1 MGKSYGKLII
11 SIVGII
17 SIGIICIFIY
27 LKIVQ
32 KKEKAKKK
40 YFFKRMKGLER

>member
-27 LKIVQ
+27 LKNSS
-32 KKEKAKKK
+32 KKRK
-40 YFFKRMKGLER
+40 